1 LPNLNKARNSKFNK
15 LNENDEKNGN
25 EIVESCLK
33 NNKNKEKE
41 INVIIS
47 KSYQEKICFEFADS
61 IEKNS
66 TEKYI
71 FI

>member
-1 LPNLNKARNSKFNK
+1 VPNLNKARNSKFNK
-15 LNENDEKNGN
+15 LNENDEKKGN

-33 NNKNKEKE
+33 NNKNKVE
-41 INVIIS
+41 INVTIS
-47 KSYQEKICFEFADS
+47 KSYEEKICFEFADS

>member
-1 LPNLNKARNSKFNK
+1 MPNLNKARNSKFNK
-15 LNENDEKNGN
+15 LNENDEKKGN

-33 NNKNKEKE
+33 NNKNKVE
-41 INVIIS
+41 INVTIS
-47 KSYQEKICFEFADS
+47 KSYEEKICFEFADS

>member
-1 LPNLNKARNSKFNK
+1 MPNLNKARNSKFNK
-15 LNENDEKNGN
+15 LNENDEKKDN

-33 NNKNKEKE
+33 NNKNKVE
-41 INVIIS
+41 INVTIS
-47 KSYQEKICFEFADS
+47 KSYAEKICFEFADS